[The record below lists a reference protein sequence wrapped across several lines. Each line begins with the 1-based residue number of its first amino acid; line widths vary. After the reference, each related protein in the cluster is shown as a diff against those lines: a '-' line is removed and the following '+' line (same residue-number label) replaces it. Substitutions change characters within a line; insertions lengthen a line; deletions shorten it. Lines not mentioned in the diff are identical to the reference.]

1 MSVYIPMIINSEYK
15 MDLTCTDD
23 RKVTGFA
30 IKTEYA
36 SDFTPTQIG
45 LIQNDIIANYKG
57 TYISEPKIDYVI
69 PTE

>member
-1 MSVYIPMIINSEYK
+1 